1 MCLQP
6 VFFERRPW
14 NALFSLVAMHV
25 EFMVRVRG
33 PLFWRATLAQGA
45 GPAPVDAEKL
55 PLRARNPNRS
65 LQRKSGNFGIC
76 FALV

>member
-1 MCLQP
+1 MLYFLISHAC
-6 VFFERRPW
+6 
-14 NALFSLVAMHV
+14 
-25 EFMVRVRG
+25 RVHGPSKG